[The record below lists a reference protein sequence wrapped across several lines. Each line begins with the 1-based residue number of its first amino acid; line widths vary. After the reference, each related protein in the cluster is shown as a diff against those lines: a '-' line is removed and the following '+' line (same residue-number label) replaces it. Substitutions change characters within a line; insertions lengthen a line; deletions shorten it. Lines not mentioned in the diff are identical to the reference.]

1 MNSAAGVIDLLM
13 WTARNGIE
21 VETMKV
27 IKMRSMQA
35 EAFTVLINVLFRM
48 INAPTGSGKS
58 AEICF
63 LAARELHDRCTQANH
78 VLPNHPTRPS

>member
-1 MNSAAGVIDLLM
+1 MHSAAEVIDVLM

-21 VETMKV
+21 VETVKL

-35 EAFTVLINVLFRM
+35 EAFRVLMKVLFRM

-58 AEICF
+58 
-63 LAARELHDRCTQANH
+63 
-78 VLPNHPTRPS
+78 